1 MQEISAHGFKAL
13 GTLDCHHL
21 HLMNNR
27 YWKVIYNKQALL
39 KCAHRNGISYL
50 LHRVDKT
57 VMFTGKLT
65 DFSKDRGAGL
75 GSDDFAEPHAGMG
88 VYWVGGAQM

>member
-1 MQEISAHGFKAL
+1 
-13 GTLDCHHL
+13 
-21 HLMNNR
+21 
-27 YWKVIYNKQALL
+27 
-39 KCAHRNGISYL
+39 
-50 LHRVDKT
+50 
-57 VMFTGKLT
+57 MFTGKLT